1 MSMQDLS
8 QAILDEVV
16 NDMTEASTPPE
27 DPKYFPDMQEENRER
42 TSIVGWYQN
51 ELLPWIQNQR
61 RKCTFIVGWYQNELL
76 PWFQNQNLMNLV
88 GMLLIGGPIAIYIV
102 LAGLYIFLIVI
113 VLFLMICIKE
123 FILNLSNLNLG
134 SMQFEPESGDM

>member
-1 MSMQDLS
+1 MSKQDLS
-8 QAILDEVV
+8 QATLDEVV

-42 TSIVGWYQN
+42 TSIAGWYQN
-51 ELLPWIQNQR
+51 ELLPWIQNQD
-61 RKCTFIVGWYQNELL
+61 
-76 PWFQNQNLMNLV
+76 LMNLV
-88 GMLLIGGPIAIYIV
+88 GMLLIGGPIG

>member
-1 MSMQDLS
+1 
-8 QAILDEVV
+8 
-16 NDMTEASTPPE
+16 MTEASTPPE

-51 ELLPWIQNQR
+51 ELLPWIQNQD
-61 RKCTFIVGWYQNELL
+61 
-76 PWFQNQNLMNLV
+76 LMNLV

>member
-1 MSMQDLS
+1 M
-8 QAILDEVV
+8 
-16 NDMTEASTPPE
+16 TPPE
-27 DPKYFPDMQEENRER
+27 VLKYFPDMQEENRER
-42 TSIVGWYQN
+42 TSIAGWYQN

-61 RKCTFIVGWYQNELL
+61 RKCTSIVGWYQNELL
-76 PWFQNQNLMNLV
+76 PWIQNQNLMNLV
-88 GMLLIGGPIAIYIV
+88 GLLLIGGPIAIYII

>member
-1 MSMQDLS
+1 
-8 QAILDEVV
+8 
-16 NDMTEASTPPE
+16 MTEASTPPE